1 MADPGNSDAG
11 RFLQFNFPIRAVKNL
26 PRMILLFAQFHFRI
40 YSARKSDAIF
50 FATELENDVE
60 FELRDHPATHHV
72 RNSALRVLTPRRGGL
87 ASVGPRSAIYV
98 GSARRGAGV
107 PEAASARAA
116 PSRRGRR
123 PRRVDLGRRIR
134 QCRHPAQGSK
144 VRRMRE
150 PFDPVFSGFRSA
162 RLLDFEIATIAPLAL
177 ARHRRL
183 KPSSAQRCGLGLA
196 ALGPHPT

>member
-98 GSARRGAGV
+98 GSARRGAGI
-107 PEAASARAA
+107 PEAARAQVSLAMLLALGEALACHQTNPQGVSARPACQNPPIGA
-116 PSRRGRR
+116 DLPQNMTPSGECQ
-123 PRRVDLGRRIR
+123 VMMI
-134 QCRHPAQGSK
+134 
-144 VRRMRE
+144 
-150 PFDPVFSGFRSA
+150 
-162 RLLDFEIATIAPLAL
+162 
-177 ARHRRL
+177 
-183 KPSSAQRCGLGLA
+183 
-196 ALGPHPT
+196 